1 MSSFSI
7 EKDQFGGITILEK
20 TFDDTHL
27 FENNLK
33 DSLTQWKKDGITVVW
48 IKIPQTNGD
57 IIPIVLNLGFDFH
70 HCNGNIL
77 VLVKKLLMDTP
88 IPSFAS
94 HHIGAGGVVTN
105 SKNELLV
112 VSEKYRSTKKA
123 FFKLPG
129 GIIQLNE
136 TIEEGVQREI
146 FEETGINAIFE
157 HMVCFRHQQKYRFGM
172 PDIYFVCKLSATST
186 DISKQD
192 SEIDE
197 CIWIPIQKYIDSPE
211 ISDFNRAIVQLAT
224 TMNGWNYTKKERH
237 DGIKYEFFYTKFLEK

>member
-7 EKDQFGGITILEK
+7 EKDQFVGITILEK

-105 SKNELLV
+105 SKNQLLV
-112 VSEKYRSTKKA
+112 VSEKYRSTKKH
-123 FFKLPG
+123 F
-129 GIIQLNE
+129 LNYP
-136 TIEEGVQREI
+136 EE
-146 FEETGINAIFE
+146 
-157 HMVCFRHQQKYRFGM
+157 
-172 PDIYFVCKLSATST
+172 LS
-186 DISKQD
+186 
-192 SEIDE
+192 
-197 CIWIPIQKYIDSPE
+197 
-211 ISDFNRAIVQLAT
+211 N
-224 TMNGWNYTKKERH
+224 
-237 DGIKYEFFYTKFLEK
+237 